1 MELMTSFPSIINKRM
16 GEIYFGVKKT
26 QKFFFDEADKEQ
38 WIEFKKLSEGERV
51 AYEDSIAG
59 KISFDQESGKAE
71 MESKIGS
78 DRKSLIENTV
88 CGYNVKVGKAGEVV
102 TGYDKAKWEEL
113 YQQMDADMAEKL
125 FKEIKDFNGFG
136 KKKS

>member
-1 MELMTSFPSIINKRM
+1 MELMTSFPSIINNTM
-16 GEIYFGVKKT
+16 GEVYFGVKKT
-26 QKFFFDEADKEQ
+26 KKFFLDESKEQ
-38 WIEFKKLSEGERV
+38 WIEFKKLIEGEKV
-51 AYEDSIAG
+51 AYEDSVAG

-78 DRKSLIENTV
+78 DRRGLIENTV
-88 CGYNVKVGKAGEVV
+88 CGYNVKVGEAGEVV
-102 TGYDKAKWEEL
+102 TGYDKGKWDEL

-136 KKKS
+136 KKKG